1 MYKKLIKDIII
12 YGLGTALP
20 RAINLIFTYFFT
32 KILPREAYANVN
44 DVFIFDFLMI
54 QVLTFGFETAIFR
67 FASKEENKH
76 TVTKTALYTVGFGV
90 LLFLVLGLVFHREL
104 AAFRNYPSEY
114 ALFAIIIV
122 ASDTF
127 LALGYTYL
135 RLQEKSIQFSLL
147 KVFNVIVNTSVLLL
161 FFAVDF
167 PSFEY
172 VKNLT
177 DDGGLILTAT
187 LVASL
192 MSLFLMSW
200 EFINILKKGVFH
212 LKLSKKMIQFG
223 APIAIASIAYALNET
238 FDKFFMKSALG
249 EEVTGAYAA
258 CYKLGVFIMLY
269 EMAFR
274 LGIEPF
280 FFKQMGTKNQNQ
292 IYAKAI
298 TIYTIL
304 GCMVYMSVMANLNW
318 LKKLIIAQNEYFTAI
333 SIVPIILLANLI
345 LGIYRNISI
354 WYKVVDKTYYGM
366 YFSLVGVAVT
376 IIGNVVILTQ
386 TQNFIIAAWA
396 TLIAYSIMLILSY
409 LFSRKVN
416 PIPYD
421 LIKILGYLFFTSSI
435 VFLLFYYN
443 LGLILNNIILIIYLI
458 VIFLVE
464 FKTIKSFS
472 KRQK

>member
-1 MYKKLIKDIII
+1 MYKKLIKDILI

-20 RAINLIFTYFFT
+20 RAINLVFTYFFT
-32 KILPREAYANVN
+32 RILPTDAYANVN

-67 FASKEENKH
+67 FASQEENKH

-90 LLFLVLGLVFHREL
+90 LLFFVLGLIFHQDL

-114 ALFAIIIV
+114 ALFAVIIV

-135 RLQEKSIQFSLL
+135 RLQEKSVQYTIL
-147 KVFNVIVNTSVLLL
+147 KVVNVLVNASILLL
-161 FFAVDF
+161 FFATDLSLF
-167 PSFEY
+167 DTIRT
-172 VKNLT
+172 LT
-177 DDGGLILTAT
+177 DNGGLILMAT
-187 LVASL
+187 LGASL
-192 MSLFLMSW
+192 ASLL
-200 EFINILKKGVFH
+200 FISRELLTVLKKGVFH
-212 LKLSKKMIQFG
+212 LTLSKKMLHFG
-223 APIAIASIAYALNET
+223 APIALASIAYALNET

-249 EEVTGAYAA
+249 EEITGAYAA

-280 FFKQMGTKNQNQ
+280 FFKQMRNENKNQ

-298 TIYTIL
+298 TVYTIL
-304 GCMVYMSVMANLNW
+304 GCIVYVGVIANLSW
-318 LKKLIIAQNEYFTAI
+318 LKGLIIAQDEYFIAL

-354 WYKVVDKTYYGM
+354 WYKVMDKTYFGM
-366 YFSLVGVAVT
+366 YFSLAGVLVT
-376 IIGNVVILTQ
+376 IIGNVFILAKTGD
-386 TQNFIIAAWA
+386 FIVAAWA
-396 TLIAYSIMLILSY
+396 TLTAYSVMLILSY
-409 LFSRKVN
+409 SFSRKVN

-421 LIKILGYLFFTSSI
+421 LVKVLSYLFIASGI
-435 VFLLFYYN
+435 VLVLFLYD
-443 LGLILNNIILIIYLI
+443 LGLIVNNIILIIYLI

-464 FKTIKSFS
+464 FKTIKPLI
-472 KRQK
+472 RR